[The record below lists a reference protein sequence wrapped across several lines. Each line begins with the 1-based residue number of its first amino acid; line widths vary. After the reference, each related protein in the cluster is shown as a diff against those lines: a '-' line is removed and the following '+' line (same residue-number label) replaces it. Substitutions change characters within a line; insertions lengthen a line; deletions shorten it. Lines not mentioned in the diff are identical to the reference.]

1 MLWPEHILLGY
12 IMDYMQYMDY
22 MDYMGNYGFS
32 TNRRETRYKK
42 PETKTLD
49 IVMGSILPDVFMVL
63 LWMFR
68 KEVDVVDMWTRCFY
82 FLPHS
87 MLVLPLVPRKWRA
100 FYALHIL
107 CDVVS
112 HTGEWSIR
120 LLYPLTNFSIEGFY
134 DPWKWVF
141 R

>member
-1 MLWPEHILLGY
+1 MLWPEHVLLGY
-12 IMDYMQYMDY
+12 IMDYMNYMDY
-22 MDYMGNYGFS
+22 MDYMGNYGS
-32 TNRRETRYKK
+32 IGENRYKK
-42 PETKTLD
+42 SETKTLD
-49 IVMGSILPDVFMVL
+49 IVIGSILPDVFMVV

-68 KEVDVVDMWTRCFY
+68 RRVDVVDMWTRCFY

-141 R
+141 

>member
-1 MLWPEHILLGY
+1 MLWPEHVLLGY
-12 IMDYMQYMDY
+12 IMDYIDY
-22 MDYMGNYGFS
+22 IDYMGS
-32 TNRRETRYKK
+32 TKRRETRYKK

-49 IVMGSILPDVFMVL
+49 IVMGSILPDVFMVV

-134 DPWKWVF
+134 DPWKWLF
-141 R
+141 RWFE